1 MLVSSCTSVS
11 LDPAM
16 LSICIQSSSRTW
28 ASLRT
33 SGEVGVSFLS
43 DSQDRLCAR
52 FAGAGPERLA
62 GTDIVVTD
70 QGAVLVPDAVAWFTC
85 SIRDEIP
92 AGDHVIVLL
101 GIESYGTRPGLSPLI
116 FHRSAFTRL
125 PR

>member
-33 SGEVGVSFLS
+33 SEELGVSFLS

-52 FAGAGPERLA
+52 FSGAGPDRLA
-62 GTDIVVTD
+62 NTDIVVTD
-70 QGAVLVPDAVAWFTC
+70 RGAVLVPGAVAWFTC
-85 SIRDEIP
+85 MIHDEIT

-101 GIESYGTRPGLSPLI
+101 GIKGYETRPDLNPLI

-125 PR
+125 PC